1 MVYWL
6 AQLVVTAFAS
16 LALGLTVRAWRTRR
30 TTPRAV
36 SLFLSS
42 AACGAIVIAAV
53 DFTLPLPAML
63 CEEEIDDS
71 DGPLEEALATTLGSW
86 RWRLWPCGRVVVTPS
101 PDALVAP
108 LDHARLSALAIDA
121 GVVVDVVLASGMS
134 SQAREL
140 VLVNTAL
147 AKSMPVGTA
156 IPTTYT
162 NRVRPVFGGTEDAPI
177 SCRLGDDPFSPA
189 PSLDHLLGARPGSQ
203 SHGFHRLQCRSPE
216 DPNETPTTAYVHV
229 TSVGIEIASSEPK
242 LKDNQ
247 ERVFPEL
254 PNVSSFGLDFTSFKA
269 EAEPSE
275 GPAMLVLDRPQRPE
289 SCKRALDLLD
299 RGGTVV
305 IAMPGVEFLGG
316 CEGRLPVR
324 RKDLIFDRRP
334 RLTFLFDDFA
344 DDLDSPPTWMIQS
357 TKAWIS
363 LDGTAGTFEKGEAL
377 QKASAHE
384 ICVAA
389 KDHLTQPVQCDAPRV
404 ELATQDKAFASVLM
418 LKRLPAKASSSENP
432 DLYRLDRSFA
442 GAALTELREARE
454 DRQPKTAWE
463 NELIVAFTYGR
474 KVDSGDVGIQDF
486 LDRTGAKVHVH
497 RVQDPYAAGLVALY
511 PGPEAEAETTPA
523 LALVHDVNS
532 RLPPESAAP
541 CPGLRCVHPLNL
553 DDAWPLQTTAE
564 PFPATPRPLGRFRF
578 TTPPSE
584 ENAAPIQFA
593 WMELDQSRSPAPV
606 ELARTTTVNGLK
618 NRPLVVG
625 TMVGRG
631 HLLMLAYSPFERY
644 HDDLGWKDAP
654 ETHKVVL
661 GGMQWIAELYHAT
674 ESLLAGVAG
683 QVVEVVSRP
692 DGTLWVTVGAGEAD
706 GPLDTRAFRGP
717 GLSITAH
724 LVDFDFDRGLFTYAI
739 PANDLGKDS
748 CSVLTVG
755 AGAPQDAIH
764 ACPAA
769 TEGGNRA
776 TVDSASGL
784 ELLAYSTGGVV
795 RGTEKKAD
803 RVGSRDSLHSRSLGL
818 GLLSLI
824 LLAWWARRANRRLAG
839 MAAHRRLRTL
849 MQTAQR
855 RYDPPDA
862 VVAAAGD
869 WDGRCSTWPRMG
881 AFGGYRPLEPGDRTS
896 AIVLSDLI
904 LIQGG
909 GAQVMPRV
917 LQRIEEASPVVTVLV
932 NLGASMRV
940 PERSRSSKALFA
952 GRVAHHVAAAGW
964 KIRGEVSIHAVG
976 VQGEAEIIAPGCLS
990 PGHEELEASLRAR
1003 LRQRPERDSRPWP
1016 DTPPDCGAVVYV
1028 SDFQL
1033 EDERALQA
1041 WLAELEGQG
1050 IRVAG
1055 VMVYSPIELTM
1066 IEGGRLAGSGVWAD
1080 RADWDPDDV
1089 FAALDRRRA
1098 ALAGIF
1104 DATTTGGLVVL
1115 STGFDQEDI
1124 EVALGSGRLLHILR

>member
-6 AQLVVTAFAS
+6 ALLVVTAFAS

-36 SLFLSS
+36 SLVLSS

-71 DGPLEEALATTLGSW
+71 DGPLEEALATRLGSW

-108 LDHARLSALAIDA
+108 LDHARLSALAVDA

-147 AKSMPVGTA
+147 DKSMPIGTA

-162 NRVRPVFGGTEDAPI
+162 NRVRPVFGGAADAPI

-189 PSLDHLLGARPGSQ
+189 HSLDHLLGARPGSQ

-229 TSVGIEIASSEPK
+229 TSVGIEIASSDPE

-305 IAMPGVEFLGG
+305 VAMPGAEFMTG
-316 CEGRLPVR
+316 CEGRLPID
-324 RKDLIFDRRP
+324 RKDLTFDRRP

-344 DDLDSPPTWMIQS
+344 DDLPLQPSCTFFASDCRVGTTNPTNLDDSKEMQ
-357 TKAWIS
+357 AR
-363 LDGTAGTFEKGEAL
+363 AAR
-377 QKASAHE
+377 SA
-384 ICVAA
+384 CTAA
-389 KDHLTQPVQCDAPRV
+389 KPELTQPVDCEAAPTL
-404 ELATQDKAFASVLM
+404 LAAHSEAFAPVLM
-418 LKRLPAKASSSENP
+418 LTRGRRDSPTDKIRIE
-432 DLYRLDRSFA
+432 RSFA
-442 GAALTELREARE
+442 GVALTELSNVRATHRA
-454 DRQPKTAWE
+454 KTAWE
-463 NELIVAFTYGR
+463 NELTVVFTYGHR
-474 KVDSGDVGIQDF
+474 GGPDSAGVPAF
-486 LDRTGAKVHVH
+486 LDRSGAKV
-497 RVQDPYAAGLVALY
+497 RVQYMQDPYAEGLHQLHSA
-511 PGPEAEAETTPA
+511 PA
-523 LALVHDVNS
+523 AATDAAPVLQLVHDVEL
-532 RLPPESAAP
+532 RLDGHPDATS
-541 CPGLRCVHPLNL
+541 CSGLRCVPPLNL

-564 PFPATPRPLGRFRF
+564 PFPTTPRPLGRFRF
-578 TTPPSE
+578 PAPPSE

-593 WMELDQSRSPAPV
+593 WLELDQSRSPAPV

-692 DGTLWVTVGAGEAD
+692 DGTIWVTVGAGEAD
-706 GPLDTRAFRGP
+706 DPLDTRAFRGP

-739 PANDLGKDS
+739 PANDLGKGS
-748 CSVLTVG
+748 CSVLNVG

-776 TVDSASGL
+776 TIDSASGL

-795 RGTEKKAD
+795 RGTEKKPD

-952 GRVAHHVAAAGW
+952 GRVAHHVAAAAW

-990 PGHEELEASLRAR
+990 PGHEELEASLYAR

-1104 DATTTGGLVVL
+1104 DAITTGGLVVL
-1115 STGFDQEDI
+1115 STDFDQEDI